1 MVFAVFIG
9 FVVAFLALAKFGGHD
24 VPVVDG
30 LVKDFNSKFG
40 VDVAYNS
47 K

>member
-1 MVFAVFIG
+1 MFGAICVGCF
-9 FVVAFLALAKFGGHD
+9 VAFLALAKFGGHD
-24 VPVVDG
+24 IPMIDG